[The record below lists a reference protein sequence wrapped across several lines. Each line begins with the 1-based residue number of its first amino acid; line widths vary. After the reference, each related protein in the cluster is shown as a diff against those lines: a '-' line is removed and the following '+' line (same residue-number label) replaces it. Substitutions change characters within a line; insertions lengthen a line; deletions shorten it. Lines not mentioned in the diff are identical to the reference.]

1 MFDLL
6 FLRIFLQFLY
16 KLNIIGLVLEITFTQ
31 FQNSLFVQYLDDDF
45 EDYKVV
51 TGVEDYKVVTVIG
64 TFSRA
69 VNQN

>member
-1 MFDLL
+1 M
-6 FLRIFLQFLY
+6 QFLY